1 MSPNEVF
8 TEDSNITSQLEFLQK
23 IVTIGYDEKTLSI
36 FVIYRYNPSI
46 SRNAVITKISST
58 VNDDGGQIYSQN
70 NIKVDNTNGYEITGS
85 FETST
90 TKYIYFN
97 KNNVDYL
104 LVFTSTDLGKM
115 QSDINII
122 INSFKVT

>member
-1 MSPNEVF
+1 M
-8 TEDSNITSQLEFLQK
+8 QK

-46 SRNAVITKISST
+46 SRNTVITKISST
-58 VNDDGGQIYSQN
+58 VNDDRGQIYSQN
-70 NIKVDNTNGYEITGS
+70 NIKVDNTNGYEITAS
-85 FETST
+85 LETST

-122 INSFKVT
+122 INSFKVTW